1 MSFWHCYPN
10 KFPQKLFMA
19 YICRVNRKI
28 RTFAS
33 HLIRD
38 YFIILMI
45 QTRLKGMG
53 VALITPFK
61 EDESVD
67 YDALMRL
74 VDYQLQ
80 NNTDFLCV
88 LGTTAETP
96 TLTEEEKKK
105 IKKMVIERVNGRIPI
120 LLGVGGNNTRA
131 IVETLK
137 NDDFTGVDAILS
149 VVPYYNKPSQEG
161 IYQHYKAISEAT
173 DLPIVLYNVPGR
185 TGVNMK
191 AETTLRIAR
200 DFKNVIAV
208 KEASGDITQMDD
220 IIKNK
225 PANFDVISGDDGITF
240 PLITLG
246 AVGIISVIGN
256 AFPREFS
263 RMVRLALQG
272 DYANALTIHHKFAE
286 LFKLLFVDGNPAGV
300 KAMLNVMGM
309 IENKLRLPLV
319 PTRITTF
326 EAMRKILDELNIKC

>member
-1 MSFWHCYPN
+1 
-10 KFPQKLFMA
+10 
-19 YICRVNRKI
+19 
-28 RTFAS
+28 
-33 HLIRD
+33 
-38 YFIILMI
+38 MI
-45 QTRLKGMG
+45 PAKLKGMG

-61 EDESVD
+61 ADGSVD
-67 YDALMRL
+67 YNALMRL

-96 TLTEEEKKK
+96 TLTEYEKQK
-105 IKKMVIERVNGRIPI
+105 IKSMVIERVNGRIPI

-131 IVETLK
+131 LVETLQTG
-137 NDDFTGVDAILS
+137 DFTGVDAILS

-161 IYQHYKAISEAT
+161 IYQHYKALAEAT
-173 DLPIVLYNVPGR
+173 DLPLVLYNVPGR

-208 KEASGDITQMDD
+208 KEASGDIAQMDD

-225 PANFDVISGDDGITF
+225 PEGFNVISGDDGITY
-240 PLITLG
+240 PLVALG
-246 AVGIISVIGN
+246 AVGVISVIGN

-272 DYANALTIHHKFAE
+272 DYIHALDIHHKFAE

-300 KAMLNVMGM
+300 KAMLHAMGM

-326 EAMRKILDELNIKC
+326 EAMRRILQELNIKC